1 MKTVNMLQAK
11 STLSKLVEAIESGR
25 EEEVIIA
32 RNGRPAAQ
40 LVPVGNVGLVWLKV
54 ASLPRQTLMLQI
66 YKLPRCLRVRLS
78 QWSCCWIHTSH
89 FGRSAMIQGFHHK
102 HAN

>member
-32 RNGRPAAQ
+32 RNGRPAAK
-40 LVPVGNVGLVWLKV
+40 LVPVEDVVLGHRIGVAKGRFVAPANIDDSNV
-54 ASLPRQTLMLQI
+54 QI
-66 YKLPRCLRVRLS
+66 AALFAG
-78 QWSCCWIHTSH
+78 Q
-89 FGRSAMIQGFHHK
+89 A
-102 HAN
+102 